1 MIYEIKYPT
10 GSTIML
16 EYDDEKHTYMVDD
29 NKIPSVTKVIDSVTP
44 KPLTDWAA
52 TAGANW
58 WIDNRDRRS
67 RGGGDE
73 EFLYNGI
80 RNAYKEIGD
89 TAKDIGSEVH
99 KWIELYIKVK
109 MIDGETVTE
118 YPDQVK
124 VPMEN
129 FHKWLKT
136 RTIEWLAC
144 EEKIYSKAWK
154 FAGTVDAVAR
164 INGKLCVIDFKTS
177 AKVYKEYYLQLAA
190 YSEAIS
196 SMMGE
201 DVDLAVIVRLDKEE
215 DKFQEVAFKP
225 ENYFYAFVNALELK
239 AFQSERIK
247 KEKL

>member
-1 MIYEIKYPT
+1 MYEIKYPT
-10 GSTIML
+10 GSTVML
-16 EYDDEKHTYMVDD
+16 EYDDEKHTYMVDG
-29 NKIPSVTKVIDSVTP
+29 NKIPSVTRVIDSVTP
-44 KPLTDWAA
+44 KHLTDWAA
-52 TAGANW
+52 TAGADYW
-58 WIDNRDRRS
+58 ERNRF
-67 RGGGDE
+67 GHGANMYE
-73 EFLYNGI
+73 GI

-99 KWIELYIKVK
+99 KWIELWIKFK
-109 MIDGETVTE
+109 ITGGDTETD
-118 YPDQVK
+118 YPDHVK
-124 VPMEN
+124 IPMQN
-129 FHKWLKT
+129 FHKWVES
-136 RTIEWLAC
+136 RAIEWVSC

-201 DVDLAVIVRLDKEE
+201 DVNLGVIVRLDKEE

>member
-1 MIYEIKYPT
+1 M
-10 GSTIML
+10 
-16 EYDDEKHTYMVDD
+16 
-29 NKIPSVTKVIDSVTP
+29 
-44 KPLTDWAA
+44 
-52 TAGANW
+52 
-58 WIDNRDRRS
+58 
-67 RGGGDE
+67 
-73 EFLYNGI
+73 
-80 RNAYKEIGD
+80 
-89 TAKDIGSEVH
+89 
-99 KWIELYIKVK
+99 
-109 MIDGETVTE
+109 
-118 YPDQVK
+118 Q
-124 VPMEN
+124 N
-129 FHKWLKT
+129 FHKWVES
-136 RTIEWLAC
+136 RAIEWVSC

-196 SMMGE
+196 SMLGE
-201 DVDLAVIVRLDKEE
+201 DVDLGVIVRLDKGE

>member
-1 MIYEIKYPT
+1 MYEIKYPT
-10 GSTIML
+10 GSTVML
-16 EYDDEKHTYMVDD
+16 EYDDEKHTYMVDG
-29 NKIPSVTKVIDSVTP
+29 NKVPSVTRVIDSVTP
-44 KPLTDWAA
+44 KHLTDWAA
-52 TAGANW
+52 KAGADW
-58 WIDNRDRRS
+58 WHDNRELVHTN
-67 RGGGDE
+67 E
-73 EFLYNGI
+73 EVCEGI

-89 TAKDIGSEVH
+89 TAKEIGSEVH
-99 KWIELYIKVK
+99 KWIELWIKFK
-109 MIDGETVTE
+109 ITGGDTETD
-118 YPDQVK
+118 YPDHVK
-124 VPMEN
+124 IPMQN
-129 FHKWLKT
+129 FHEWVES
-136 RTIEWLAC
+136 RAIEWVSC